1 MQRFEKQIY
10 KEQLSAIAFTQ
21 GPGLMGSL
29 GSSFAKSIALALKF
43 HYCCK
48 PHASA
53 CFSSFY

>member
-29 GSSFAKSIALALKF
+29 LVEVHLQNLL
-43 HYCCK
+43 HWL
-48 PHASA
+48 
-53 CFSSFY
+53 